1 MRKYARGTARWTVLA
16 LVSLAALT
24 VAPAAQAEEKVIT
37 NGFEG
42 YDIEK
47 WDRLRGGD
55 GLAGFENGAGTAR
68 SGRVNGWLSTT
79 RGWAREGTWASFG
92 TNIWGPSMV
101 CTAEIYVKPIRDLQ
115 FELRVWNA
123 QGTKLATN
131 APWLVANGNYQTVQ
145 VTWRAEY
152 ENNAFVEAILGSDGI
167 PRAVRL
173 DDLVVRCNS

>member
-1 MRKYARGTARWTVLA
+1 MRKCARGTARWTVLA
-16 LVSLAALT
+16 VLSLAALT
-24 VAPAAQAEEKVIT
+24 VSPAAQAEEKVTT

-42 YDIEK
+42 YDIQR
-47 WDRLRGGD
+47 WDRLSGGD
-55 GLAGFENGAGTAR
+55 GVTGFEIDAGTAR

-92 TNIWGPSMV
+92 TNIWPSTV
-101 CTAEIYVKPIRDLQ
+101 CTAEIYVKPVQDLQ
-115 FELRVWNA
+115 FELRVWNP

-131 APWLVANGNYQTVQ
+131 APWLVANGNYQTVR

-152 ENNAFVEAILGSDGI
+152 YNNAFVEAILGSDGT
-167 PRAVRL
+167 PRDVRL